1 MITSMIK
8 MTGEDIRNEL
18 QYPLICETMESSIW
32 NTGHRRRTYSET
44 FTRSE
49 QKKISEIKKQAHNWY
64 LVKGAPDENTARVVA
79 KSVISSSLV
88 KAAMLWNRLAEFC
101 LSL

>member
-44 FTRSE
+44 FARSE

-64 LVKGAPDENTARVVA
+64 LVKGAPDEITM
-79 KSVISSSLV
+79 SYDTY
-88 KAAMLWNRLAEFC
+88 MLWNRLAEFC

>member
-64 LVKGAPDENTARVVA
+64 LVKGASDEITM
-79 KSVISSSLV
+79 SYDTY
-88 KAAMLWNRLAEFC
+88 MLWNRLAEFC

>member
-1 MITSMIK
+1 

-64 LVKGAPDENTARVVA
+64 LVKGAPDEITM
-79 KSVISSSLV
+79 SYDTY
-88 KAAMLWNRLAEFC
+88 MLWNRLAEFC
-101 LSL
+101 LSLWFKEHKNGLYL